1 MEYNWRFCITNSE
14 QLAHAFKIGTNDC
27 QSICGQ
33 VNRMNG
39 PWVLPTDQQR
49 CLACKLAEAIGK
61 DKNVKTE
68 SEANFGNEESS
79 KAG

>member
-1 MEYNWRFCITNSE
+1 VEYNWRFCFTSSE

-39 PWVLPTDQQR
+39 PWVVAKDQQR
-49 CLACKLAEAIGK
+49 CSACQLEYSKQS
-61 DKNVKTE
+61 DK
-68 SEANFGNEESS
+68 
-79 KAG
+79 KALDKISGA